1 MTELTQDAGITDVLG
16 ATTALRT
23 GQVGDMSDARGE
35 KAIARRTVYVYEAPV
50 RLWHWVNALAMVT
63 LFITGYL
70 IASPPGSLSGE
81 ASAHFQMGY
90 IRFAHFTAGQ
100 IMAVGF
106 LLRIYWAFVGNSHAS
121 QIFYIPFWKAD
132 FWSGVLH
139 EIRWYAFLEKYPKQ
153 YVGHNPLAQSMMF
166 LMFTLGT
173 FFMICTGF
181 ALYSE
186 GEGHASIIY
195 KLFGW
200 VFSIFPNS
208 QDVHTWHHVG
218 MWALVLFTIIHIYA
232 AVREDIMS
240 RQSMIS
246 SMISG
251 ERQFR
256 DEV

>member
-1 MTELTQDAGITDVLG
+1 MTDLTHTGAVVGEIAAEAEESDYQLGDLTDAH
-16 ATTALRT
+16 
-23 GQVGDMSDARGE
+23 GE
-35 KAIARRTVYVYEAPV
+35 QAFARRTVYVYQAPV
-50 RLWHWVNALAMVT
+50 RLWHWLNALAMVT
-63 LFITGYL
+63 LFVTGYL

-90 IRFAHFTAGQ
+90 IRFVHFTAGQ

-106 LLRIYWAFVGNSHAS
+106 ILRIYWAFVGNDHAK
-121 QIFYIPFWKAD
+121 QIFYIPFWRAQ
-132 FWSGVLH
+132 FWKGALH

-153 YVGHNPLAQSMMF
+153 YVGHNPLAHIMMF
-166 LMFTLGT
+166 AVFTLGT
-173 FFMICTGF
+173 LFMICTGF

-186 GEGHASIIY
+186 GEGMGSWQD

-208 QDVHTWHHVG
+208 QEVHTWHHIG
-218 MWALVLFTIIHIYA
+218 MWALVIFTLIHVYA
-232 AVREDIMS
+232 AIREDIMS